1 MWRNTVK
8 ESAKLIVVGVDGSP
22 ASAAALRWALEE
34 AVRGGAEV
42 EAITTRERE
51 SAFVPATSTGFFPH
65 GEKPHHHLVRDLHD
79 LVHDVS
85 SRLANAPEVTEV
97 VLLGDPAVELARMSH
112 HADLLVLGA
121 HGHGKA
127 AGVLLGSVVA
137 ECLRH
142 SACPVVVIPPGAA
155 R

>member
-1 MWRNTVK
+1 MEK
-8 ESAKLIVVGVDGSP
+8 SGSAKMILVGVDGSP

-34 AVRGGAEV
+34 ASREGAEV

-51 SAFVPATSTGFFPH
+51 PAFVPATSTGFFPH
-65 GEKPHHHLVRDLHD
+65 GEKPHRHLVRDLHEM
-79 LVHDVS
+79 VRDVS
-85 SRLANAPEVTEV
+85 SRMENAPKVTEA
-97 VLLGDPAVELARMSH
+97 VLVGDPAAELARVSH

-121 HGHGKA
+121 HGRGRA

-137 ECLRH
+137 ECLRR
-142 SACPVVVIPPGAA
+142 SACPVVVIPPGAV

>member
-1 MWRNTVK
+1 MWRDTVENSTK
-8 ESAKLIVVGVDGSP
+8 TIVVGVDGSP

-34 AVRGGAEV
+34 AVREGAEV

-51 SAFVPATSTGFFPH
+51 PAFVPATSTGFFPH
-65 GEKPHHHLVRDLHD
+65 GEKPHRHLVRDLHEM
-79 LVHDVS
+79 VRDVS
-85 SRLANAPEVTEV
+85 SRLENAPEVTEV
-97 VLLGDPAVELARMSH
+97 VLTGDPAAELARLSH

-127 AGVLLGSVVA
+127 AGVLLGSVVS

-142 SACPVVVIPPGAA
+142 AVCPVVVIPPGAA